1 MHSLIGILP
10 WVLPPLLGAIIGYVT
25 NAVAIRML
33 FRPLTEKR
41 IFGLRI
47 PLTPGLIPRERGDL
61 AESMARMVSTEL
73 LTEEAVRNQIRVP
86 SFQASVES
94 SISSVTADL
103 LDSRLRR
110 FSDALAPHSD
120 EEAGE
125 GLLSSFGG
133 LLSSAFSGFTR
144 SESFRALLKE
154 LVRHLSSELAAKPV
168 GSVLGGN
175 RTLDGI
181 LGGLISGLNSE
192 RGREEIRTRVSE
204 WVRRQFE
211 SNIPLE
217 TLITQEDVESVTRFV
232 DGVYPSLI
240 KFLLRWLRSE
250 GTRRELIIRGRFLVQ
265 DIVDRLSGIQ
275 RLIITAAQYQRTL
288 DENMEGII
296 NDALTSIE
304 EAGNDPESRRKLV
317 EAIGRELEAI
327 RRKGLADVAKR
338 QEESVER
345 AAGAIAE
352 RAVGALNGEE
362 FRKGLVSAL
371 AGGSGEGERTIGE
384 LLDRLLGLDG
394 RDPGDFFVELI
405 FRETPEGSPQDEK
418 AAGGEISETVK
429 AFLGRFLESHRE
441 MRIRDFLGMNESTK
455 SDFDRAL
462 AHTLIATVDARVPQ
476 ILETVNVHDLV
487 VSKINGLNIEE
498 VEALLLR
505 VIEKHLRWINIFGA
519 VLGAL
524 IGFIQDFLRLVH
536 LSG

>member
-1 MHSLIGILP
+1 MSSLVGILP

-25 NAVAIRML
+25 NAIAIRML

-86 SFQASVES
+86 SFQTSVEN
-94 SISSVTADL
+94 SISSVTTDL
-103 LDSRLRR
+103 LDSRLGR
-110 FSDALAPHSD
+110 FSGALSSD
-120 EEAGE
+120 STQEPGD
-125 GLLSSFGG
+125 LLSSFGG

-154 LVRHLSSELAAKPV
+154 LVRHLASELATKPV
-168 GSVLGGN
+168 GKVLGPN
-175 RTLDGI
+175 RTLDGVI
-181 LGGLISGLNSE
+181 GGLISGLNTE
-192 RGREEIRTRVSE
+192 HGRAEIRSRVSE
-204 WVRRQFE
+204 WVRVQFE
-211 SNIPLE
+211 KNIPLE
-217 TLITQEDVESVTRFV
+217 TLITSEDVESISRFV
-232 DGVYPSLI
+232 DGVYPALI
-240 KFLLRWLRSE
+240 RFLLRWLRSE

-265 DIVDRLSGIQ
+265 DIVDRLSGFQ

-296 NDALTSIE
+296 DDALTSIE

-317 EAIGRELEAI
+317 EAIGRELESI

-345 AAGAIAE
+345 TAGAIAE
-352 RAVGALNGEE
+352 RAVGVLNGAE
-362 FRKGLVSAL
+362 FREGLVSAL
-371 AGGSGEGERTIGE
+371 AGDDGTGERTIGQ
-384 LLDRLLGLDG
+384 LLDRLFGLDG

-405 FRETPEGSPQDEK
+405 FPDGSGELTQSGGP
-418 AAGGEISETVK
+418 ARGEISETVM

-441 MRIRDFLGMNESTK
+441 MKIRDFLGMDESTK

-524 IGFIQDFLRLVH
+524 IGFIQDFLRLIH
-536 LSG
+536 LSP